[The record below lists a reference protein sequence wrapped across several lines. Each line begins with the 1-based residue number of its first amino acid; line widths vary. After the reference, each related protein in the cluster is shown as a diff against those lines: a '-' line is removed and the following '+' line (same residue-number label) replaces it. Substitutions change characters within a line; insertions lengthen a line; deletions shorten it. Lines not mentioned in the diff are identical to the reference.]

1 MPELCCAVALAQVE
15 RIDELVQRRR
25 DVAQLLI
32 DAIRGHEWI
41 AAQVVPDGLEHSYWT
56 FVAELDTGA
65 HSWHTVRDAF
75 CDRGGH
81 GVYAAWQLT
90 YLEPMFAQRTLLG
103 RERLINP
110 ERLAEYGPGLCPVA
124 ESLQP
129 RLLQFRTNYWSWDD
143 ARQQADLLRATLESL
158 GGR

>member
-1 MPELCCAVALAQVE
+1 
-15 RIDELVQRRR
+15 
-25 DVAQLLI
+25 
-32 DAIRGHEWI
+32 
-41 AAQVVPDGLEHSYWT
+41 
-56 FVAELDTGA
+56 
-65 HSWHTVRDAF
+65 
-75 CDRGGH
+75 
-81 GVYAAWQLT
+81 VYAAWQLT